1 MNLKREDLKILL
13 VDDSDFSR
21 QLIKTM
27 LQEEGFVVSAEA
39 NSAEAALGS
48 IKESTPH
55 VLITDIVMPKI
66 SGIELTEKV
75 TQNFDDI
82 SVIVISSLSQEH
94 VVLEAIGA
102 GARDFIAKPIQK
114 PQIVDSLD
122 KLLQELNG

>member
-27 LQEEGFVVSAEA
+27 LKEEGFVVSAEA
-39 NSAEAALGS
+39 NSAESALGS
-48 IKESTPH
+48 IKESNPH
-55 VLITDIVMPKI
+55 VMITDIVMPQV

-114 PQIVDSLD
+114 QQIVDSLD
-122 KLLQELNG
+122 KLIQEING

>member
-27 LQEEGFVVSAEA
+27 LKEEGFVVSAEA
-39 NSAEAALGS
+39 NSAESALGS

-55 VLITDIVMPKI
+55 VMITDIVMPQV

-114 PQIVDSLD
+114 QQIVDSLD
-122 KLLQELNG
+122 KLIQEING

>member
-1 MNLKREDLKILL
+1 MELKREDLKILL

-27 LQEEGFVVSAEA
+27 LKKEGFQVSAEA
-39 NSAEAALGS
+39 SSAESALGA
-48 IKESTPH
+48 IKENAPH
-55 VLITDIVMPKI
+55 VLITDIVMPKV

-75 TQNFDDI
+75 TQNFDEI

-114 PQIVDSLD
+114 QQIIDSLD
-122 KLLQELNG
+122 KILQELNG

>member
-27 LQEEGFVVSAEA
+27 LKEDGYVVTAEA

-48 IKESTPH
+48 IKEIRPH
-55 VLITDIVMPKI
+55 VLITDIVMPKV

-75 TQNFDDI
+75 TQNFNEI

-114 PQIVDSLD
+114 QQIVDSLD
-122 KLLQELNG
+122 KILQDLNG

>member
-27 LQEEGFVVSAEA
+27 LKEEGFIVSAEA
-39 NSAEAALGS
+39 SSAESALSS
-48 IKESTPH
+48 IKQSQPH
-55 VLITDIVMPKI
+55 VLITDIVMPKV

-75 TQNFDDI
+75 SKNYESI

-114 PQIVDSLD
+114 QQIVDSLD
-122 KLLQELNG
+122 KILQEMNG

>member
-1 MNLKREDLKILL
+1 MNLNREDLKILL

-27 LQEEGFVVSAEA
+27 LKEEGFVVSAEA
-39 NSAEAALGS
+39 NSAESALGS
-48 IKESTPH
+48 IKESNPH
-55 VLITDIVMPKI
+55 VMITDIVMPQV

-114 PQIVDSLD
+114 QQIVDSLD
-122 KLLQELNG
+122 KLIQEING